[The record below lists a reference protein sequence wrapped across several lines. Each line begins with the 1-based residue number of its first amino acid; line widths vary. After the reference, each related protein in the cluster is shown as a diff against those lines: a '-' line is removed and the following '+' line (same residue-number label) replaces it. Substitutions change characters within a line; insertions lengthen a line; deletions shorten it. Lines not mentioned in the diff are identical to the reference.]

1 MPSDPGEQ
9 RGGPPWL
16 ELHAERRQLAK
27 KESLI
32 QYTHVGHTADGSE
45 IVFSGLSTI
54 KFVDDLV
61 HTWVDTVVRFKREKG
76 TTELIPY

>member
-1 MPSDPGEQ
+1 
-9 RGGPPWL
+9 
-16 ELHAERRQLAK
+16 
-27 KESLI
+27 LI
-32 QYTHVGHTADGSE
+32 QYTHVGHTADGTE
-45 IVFSGLSTI
+45 LVFSGLSTI